1 MGAAAGGQS
10 FFRSFVQRESGIMR
24 PGFKAADGNGQRRIL
39 KHHVILHAVRKDHGE
54 IQRNREGR
62 FRAVDENQTK
72 GERFAFARVWKKL
85 VERID
90 AVAQNGH
97 GIRFERAVFV
107 GRFGGVIDQRM
118 RFGGN
123 AIGFGERFA
132 VKRIARDGGQ
142 RAIRLSDEEIG
153 FLVVKQRELAAKRF
167 ARFSQNIRSV
177 SGLALSEARRKP

>member
-1 MGAAAGGQS
+1 MFCFIAKKAVAWTRRPGDNHSSVPSYSVNPESCVQGSKRLTGTVSAASSNITLSSTPSEKTTAR
-10 FFRSFVQRESGIMR
+10 FSGIER
-24 PGFKAADGNGQRRIL
+24 
-39 KHHVILHAVRKDHGE
+39 VVS
-54 IQRNREGR
+54 
-62 FRAVDENQTK
+62 RAVDGNQTK

-142 RAIRLSDEEIG
+142 RAIPGCLT
-153 FLVVKQRELAAKRF
+153 KR
-167 ARFSQNIRSV
+167 
-177 SGLALSEARRKP
+177 